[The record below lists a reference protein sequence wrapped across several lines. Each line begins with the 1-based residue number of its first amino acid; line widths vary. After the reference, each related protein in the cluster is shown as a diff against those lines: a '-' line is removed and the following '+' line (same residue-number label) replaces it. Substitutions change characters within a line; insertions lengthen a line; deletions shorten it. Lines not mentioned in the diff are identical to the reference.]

1 MKKVFSAIFAL
12 VLCFFTLLA
21 FVGCGKKEAEKT
33 AKKLFSEKWDI
44 VMSGESAI
52 EKIYV
57 LGYDTTTPS
66 SISDDFETFS
76 WLCKPKTIQ
85 SAVEACKKL
94 DADSVLPGG
103 PVKIK
108 DDVHYKNYTLSFYD
122 HDNVRIMSLNVDYT
136 GIVTI
141 SVYSEEKDVYVLHG
155 NGIEYNDLE
164 RFMGIFES
172 ETSSAKLFT

>member
-1 MKKVFSAIFAL
+1 MIQRRLHRFPTIL
-12 VLCFFTLLA
+12 
-21 FVGCGKKEAEKT
+21 
-33 AKKLFSEKWDI
+33 KLFHGCVNRRQYK
-44 VMSGESAI
+44 AP
-52 EKIYV
+52 
-57 LGYDTTTPS
+57 L
-66 SISDDFETFS
+66 
-76 WLCKPKTIQ
+76 
-85 SAVEACKKL
+85 KL
-94 DADSVLPGG
+94 
-103 PVKIK
+103 VKSLIK

-141 SVYSEEKDVYVLHG
+141 SLYSEEKDVYVLHG